1 MADDSARFLGF
12 AFACADLLFEL
23 DTEGA
28 VTLALGATKHLL
40 GAEPNS
46 LSGQAWRSFISEDD
60 APLVA
65 SFLDGLGAGDRR
77 GPIRVSLKPVGGRKL
92 KRYVALSA
100 CSLPQLAPRI
110 SCAMTIHALASPV
123 VEPAGPNGLHTVEGL
138 SAVAEAALKHSAHSG
153 IDLNMELVELAGLKQ
168 AADALGESRAANVL
182 ARVSAALRAE
192 SIDGSSAAK
201 LEEDRYAFVR
211 QRTESS
217 ERVAERLGRA
227 MTDAGVPQV
236 KPTLDSMELSAEGAG
251 DSARVLRVALDRFIA
266 GGPAGMSG
274 GALGGMIKQTVTDA
288 NRLKTQVAARRFS
301 MAYQPVVNLQ
311 TGATDHYEAL
321 VRLGDN
327 ASPSESILM
336 AESMDIIHDLDLAVV
351 QTVIAEMKKPGRGTL
366 RLAANISAR
375 SLVQPAFT
383 EKLLSLVK
391 NENSVRGRLILEITE
406 SAAIED
412 LQVADALVRRLRKDG
427 AKVALDDFGAGAASF
442 DYLRAIGV
450 DEVKIDGRYIRELS
464 TAGGR
469 NAAVVQ
475 HLADLCRELKVTTVA
490 EMVENEETA
499 EMLRKIGVDYGQ
511 GFLFGRPSPEPKPA
525 PIRRAPVTAVAA
537 RRTGTVEGWG

>member
-12 AFACADLLFEL
+12 AFACADLVFEL
-23 DTEGA
+23 DPHGD
-28 VTLALGATKHLL
+28 VTFALGATNHLL
-40 GAEPNS
+40 GADPDA
-46 LSGQAWRSFISEDD
+46 LAGQSWRSFVSEDD
-60 APLVA
+60 CALVA
-65 SFLDGLGAGDRR
+65 SFLSSLGKGDRR
-77 GPIRVSLKPVGGRKL
+77 GPIRVGLKPVGGRKL

-110 SCAMTIHALASPV
+110 SCALTIHALASAAI
-123 VEPAGPNGLHTVEGL
+123 EPAGPNGLHTMEGL
-138 SAVAEAALKHSAHSG
+138 SAVAEAALKHSARSG
-153 IDLNMELVELAGLKQ
+153 TDLNMELVELAGLKQ
-168 AADALGESRAANVL
+168 AADALGESQAADVL

-211 QRTESS
+211 QRADSS

-227 MTDAGVPQV
+227 MSDAGVPQV
-236 KPTLDSMELSAEGAG
+236 KPALDSLELSTDGSDG
-251 DSARVLRVALDRFIA
+251 GARVLRMALDRFIA
-266 GGPAGMSG
+266 GGPAGLSG
-274 GALGGMIKQTVTDA
+274 GALGGLIKQTVTDA
-288 NRLKTQVAARRFS
+288 ALLKSQVATRRFS
-301 MAYQPVVNLQ
+301 MAYQPVVNLL

-327 ASPSESILM
+327 PSPSQSILM

-351 QTVIAEMKKPGRGTL
+351 QTVIAEMKKPGRQTL

-375 SLVQPAFT
+375 SLMQPTFT
-383 EKLLSLVK
+383 DKLLSLVK
-391 NENSVRGRLILEITE
+391 GEASVRGRLILEITE
-406 SAAIED
+406 SAVIED
-412 LQVADALVRRLRKDG
+412 LQAADALVRRLRKDG

-450 DEVKIDGRYIRELS
+450 DEVKIDGRYIRELA

-475 HLADLCRELKVTTVA
+475 HLTDLCRELKVTTVA
-490 EMVENEETA
+490 EMVETEETA
-499 EMLRKIGVDYGQ
+499 EILRKIGVDYGQ
-511 GFLFGRPSPEPKPA
+511 GFLFARPSAEPKPA

-537 RRTGTVEGWG
+537 RRSGAAEGWG